1 MNIFK
6 FKERVNMSEKY
17 NLVGIDGNAFNVMRY
32 VVRCMRAEGMPIDY
46 IREYKSDAM
55 SDDYYNLLRVST
67 NMIDKLNEMNEDE
80 IEEYGFTDAYFDLE

>member
-1 MNIFK
+1 
-6 FKERVNMSEKY
+6 MSKKY
-17 NLVGIDGNAFNVMRY
+17 NLVDIDGNAFNVMRY

-67 NMIDKLNEMNEDE
+67 NMIDKLNELKVEDYE
-80 IEEYGFTDAYFDLE
+80 DDWFHSFKFLFKRFF

>member
-6 FKERVNMSEKY
+6 FKEVVNMSKKY
-17 NLVGIDGNAFNVMRY
+17 NLVDIDGNAFNVMGY
-32 VVRCMRAEGMPIDY
+32 VVRCMRAEGIPIDY

-67 NMIDKLNEMNEDE
+67 NMIDKLNEMKEFENYED
-80 IEEYGFTDAYFDLE
+80 D

>member
-1 MNIFK
+1 M
-6 FKERVNMSEKY
+6 
-17 NLVGIDGNAFNVMRY
+17 GY
-32 VVRCMRAEGMPIDY
+32 VVKCMRAEGMPIDY

-80 IEEYGFTDAYFDLE
+80 NYEDD